1 MFKGLSK
8 EFKQLMI
15 DELRKRYDSINMKLQ
30 DDFVRIHYEQWQI
43 QQMKEELKRI
53 DEIINISVTVMSN
66 PFILNDEEGNKDCSS
81 PNKKT
86 TI

>member
-15 DELRKRYDSINMKLQ
+15 DELCKKYDSINMKLQ

-43 QQMKEELKRI
+43 QQMKEELKKI
-53 DEIINISVTVMSN
+53 DEII
-66 PFILNDEEGNKDCSS
+66 
-81 PNKKT
+81 
-86 TI
+86 

>member
-15 DELRKRYDSINMKLQ
+15 DELCKRYDSINIKLQ

-53 DEIINISVTVMSN
+53 DEIINS
-66 PFILNDEEGNKDCSS
+66 LKEE
-81 PNKKT
+81 
-86 TI
+86 

>member
-15 DELRKRYDSINMKLQ
+15 DELCKKYDGINMKLQ
-30 DDFVRIHYEQWQI
+30 QDFVRTHYEQWQI

-53 DEIINISVTVMSN
+53 DEIITE
-66 PFILNDEEGNKDCSS
+66 L
-81 PNKKT
+81 KKED
-86 TI
+86 

>member
-8 EFKQLMI
+8 EFKQLVI
-15 DELRKRYDSINMKLQ
+15 DELCKRYDSINIKLQ

-53 DEIINISVTVMSN
+53 DERITE
-66 PFILNDEEGNKDCSS
+66 L
-81 PNKKT
+81 KKEN
-86 TI
+86 

>member
-15 DELRKRYDSINMKLQ
+15 DELCKKYDSINIKLQ

-43 QQMKEELKRI
+43 KQMKEELKKI
-53 DEIINISVTVMSN
+53 DEIITE
-66 PFILNDEEGNKDCSS
+66 L
-81 PNKKT
+81 KKED
-86 TI
+86 